1 MSILFV
7 LPRKPNLNAKKQKLV
22 VCLKPLAN
30 ALDLSSVQALNILS
44 STSWSHLNTLLRGVE
59 RCWVLLSQIWT
70 WSNFSLN
77 TAQHFLCFAVIHVW
91 LNKVEC
97 ICTATLNMLSPR
109 TRSAQRIQ
117 RFSAMIEHEPLWN
130 RRTAQH
136 VESLLRSF
144 GHLAQQHLNQH
155 STCWE
160 LVQWTN
166 SVHLHEALVVPC
178 TTCTFFNSYVAV
190 VNSSPERIV
199 KRENGID
206 LKR

>member
-1 MSILFV
+1 MALIYLS
-7 LPRKPNLNAKKQKLV
+7 
-22 VCLKPLAN
+22 KPLITVKQRAN
-30 ALDLSSVQALNILS
+30 ALDLSTVQALNMLS
-44 STSWSHLNTLLRGVE
+44 STSWAHLNTLLRGVE
-59 RCWVLLSQIWT
+59 RCWVLLSQIWN

-77 TAQHFLCFAVIHVW
+77 TAQHFLCFAVIHAW

-117 RFSAMIEHEPLWN
+117 RFSAMIQHEPLWN
-130 RRTAQH
+130 LRTAQH

-144 GHLAQQHLNQH
+144 EHRAQQHLNKH

-166 SVHLHEALVVPC
+166 PVHLHAALEQLSNDWP
-178 TTCTFFNSYVAV
+178 
-190 VNSSPERIV
+190 
-199 KRENGID
+199 K
-206 LKR
+206 